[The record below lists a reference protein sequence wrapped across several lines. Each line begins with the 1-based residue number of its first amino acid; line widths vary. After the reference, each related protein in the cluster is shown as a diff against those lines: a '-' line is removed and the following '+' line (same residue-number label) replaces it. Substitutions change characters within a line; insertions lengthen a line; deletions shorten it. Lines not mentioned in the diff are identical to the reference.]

1 MARKSPKV
9 ISLFSGCGGLDFGFQ
24 KAGYDIVYANDIWS
38 SVKKT
43 YEYNL
48 KHEIIIDDITKVN
61 KTNIPQGEVI
71 LAGIPCQ
78 PFSNAGKRKSTKDKD
93 GNLFLEVIDVVKNQK
108 KKPKVVVFENV
119 RGFLSSKDENG
130 KPLTDRFS
138 EEMEGLGYITKFE
151 LINAANFGV
160 PSNRFRIFIV
170 CYLKSMKKEF
180 FFPKPLGIET
190 PTVGDIIS
198 MKLPKD
204 ENQEVWDLPPSSK
217 NIVKFIKEG
226 GSWKDV
232 PYDELAPR
240 HQRIRDNM
248 KKYRSPN
255 FYRRFSRKEI
265 MGTITATS
273 SPENSGIL
281 HPLEDRRYS
290 VREIARFQSYPDTFK
305 FVDASIQNKYKMIG
319 NSVPP
324 MLSMHIAKSILTS
337 LF

>member
-93 GNLFLEVIDVVKNQK
+93 GNLFLQVIDVVKNQK

-217 NIVKFIKEG
+217 KIVKFIKEG

-337 LF
+337 IF